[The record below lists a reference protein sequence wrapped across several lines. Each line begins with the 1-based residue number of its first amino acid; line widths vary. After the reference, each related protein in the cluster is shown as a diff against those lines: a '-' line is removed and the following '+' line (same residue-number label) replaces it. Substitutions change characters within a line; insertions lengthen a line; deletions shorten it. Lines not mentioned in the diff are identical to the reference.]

1 MNCSR
6 PSRQVESLPSPQ
18 LAIVFRSEYTLKIH
32 VMVPQNGAQLMTLL
46 PFETTDTRRDCD
58 VLVIGGG
65 PAGSTISALLA
76 EQGWNVHVL
85 EKDPYPRFHIGE
97 SLLPQSL
104 PMLKRLGV
112 LPDVEKIGMIKY
124 GAEMVSH
131 RYGRSQMFYFA
142 KAFDESQPYAYEVKR
157 SEFDAILLKN
167 AIAKGAMVHEGVKA
181 LRVELRH
188 GQNSL
193 VHTEDR
199 EGHPRTWEA
208 KLIVDASGRDTFLS
222 HQLGGK
228 RRSQQHNSA
237 AIFGH
242 FECVGRLTGMD
253 VGNITAGWLDH
264 GWCWLIP
271 FKDGTMS
278 VGVVCYPDY
287 IKSRTVPL
295 DQFLLDTLQQ
305 SAPIAKRMQ
314 QAKPLTPT
322 YAAANF
328 SYRRQTMSGDGY
340 LMIGDAFAFI
350 DPVFSSGVHLA
361 LNSGTLGAGV
371 VDAYLRQSPEY
382 ALRLREFDRMVRRGI
397 NTFSW
402 FIHRFTQPAFQSLFV
417 STNRPPKI
425 ERAVLSLLAG
435 DVFSQSRAR
444 IPLFLFKLVYYAV
457 FILNW
462 KENWAVFQRRKYATR
477 LPVTGVKDYAVDR

>member
-1 MNCSR
+1 MTTTVPNE
-6 PSRQVESLPSPQ
+6 SRQPLI
-18 LAIVFRSEYTLKIH
+18 A
-32 VMVPQNGAQLMTLL
+32 
-46 PFETTDTRRDCD
+46 CD

-65 PAGSTISALLA
+65 PAGSTISTLLA
-76 EQGWNVHVL
+76 EEDWNVHVL

-112 LPDVEKIGMIKY
+112 LPEVEQIGIIKY

-131 RYGRSQMFYFA
+131 RHGRSQMFHFS
-142 KAFDESQPYAYEVKR
+142 KAFDESQPYAFEVKR

-181 LRVELRH
+181 QRVEIRS
-188 GQNSL
+188 GQSSL

-199 EGHPRTWEA
+199 EGRPRTWEA
-208 KLIVDASGRDTFLS
+208 RFIVDASGRDTFLA
-222 HQLGGK
+222 QQFGGK
-228 RRSQQHNSA
+228 RRSQRHNSA

-242 FECVGRLTGMD
+242 FEGVERLTGKD
-253 VGNITAGWLDH
+253 EGNITVGWLDH

-278 VGVVCYPDY
+278 VGVVCFPDY
-287 IKSRTVPL
+287 IKSRTIPL
-295 DQFLLDTLQQ
+295 DQFLLNTLQQ
-305 SAPIAKRMQ
+305 SPPIAKRML

-328 SYRRQTMSGDGY
+328 SYRRQTMVGDGY
-340 LMIGDAFAFI
+340 LMVGDAFAFI

-371 VDAYLRQSPEY
+371 VNAYLRESPDY
-382 ALRLREFDRMVRRGI
+382 ASRLREFDRTVRRGI

-417 STNRPPKI
+417 STNPPPNI

-435 DVFSQSRAR
+435 DVFSQSKVRL
-444 IPLFLFKLVYYAV
+444 PLFLFKVVYYAV
-457 FILNW
+457 FMLNW
-462 KENWAVFQRRKYATR
+462 KENWAVARRRKQGTR
-477 LPVTGVKDYAVDR
+477 TIVTEVKDYAVNQTNTSS